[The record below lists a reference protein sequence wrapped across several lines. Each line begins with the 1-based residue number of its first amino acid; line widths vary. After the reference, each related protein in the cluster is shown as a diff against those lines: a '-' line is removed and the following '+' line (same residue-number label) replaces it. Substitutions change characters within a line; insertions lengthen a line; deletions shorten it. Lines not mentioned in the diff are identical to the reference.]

1 MPNKKQNDVNKE
13 VEAADVTVAMVE
25 GLYRP
30 KPVEEVQ
37 TIDDQLKSL
46 QLKQL
51 QKEVGEQEEKENSRM
66 KARLQNAK
74 NLEQARK
81 NQNALQDNCPHVK
94 QNGHPAI
101 GGQRNHQHDY
111 NFICLLCQKEFD
123 QHTLPARLRI
133 PGELVGGPQS

>member
-1 MPNKKQNDVNKE
+1 MSKQQNDVNKE
-13 VEAADVTVAMVE
+13 VSSTDVTQAMVG
-25 GLYRP
+25 GLSRP
-30 KPVEEVQ
+30 APVEEVIS
-37 TIDDQLKSL
+37 IDEQLKHL

-51 QKEVGEQEEKENSRM
+51 QKQVGEQEDIENSRL

-81 NQNALQDNCPHVK
+81 NQTALQDGCPHVK

-101 GGQRNHQHDY
+101 GGQRDHQHNY
-111 NFICLLCQKEFD
+111 CFICLLCQKEFD

-133 PGELVGGPQS
+133 PGELVGGPMN